1 MAKDR
6 EIAQKWLERLQNDY
20 PDASRT
26 IHDGIVRWSIGEN
39 SDRLN
44 QLSDRQL
51 EIVLQSMEFRY
62 SILQQRYLGVAPETA
77 YQNLIR
83 RLGGL
88 VLLRNKIRTWV
99 ALSRDRHRTVI
110 DVIQEIVQ
118 ELLNSDRYLQQQMAW
133 IAQCT
138 RNERLRNA
146 LLLASL
152 EEYCLRPIRNQP
164 LLVYRFLN
172 YLRRSGRGGL
182 TQVPTKDLIR
192 LVSAEVGSPEREDS
206 INLVDA
212 QTLAQYE
219 DRQAWEERQ
228 TMRFKVQGEFETYL
242 EENVDPIAAK
252 WLRLYLQGYT
262 QEAIA
267 TTLEIP
273 ISKIYRLREKVGYH
287 AIRVFGLKQAPDLV
301 SNWLETSLQDHS
313 LGLTPALWEQYR
325 ESLDPQQRHILDGFR
340 EGKSA
345 QTIAQELD
353 LKPSQV
359 MTEWSKLYLG
369 AHSLRN
375 QS

>member
-1 MAKDR
+1 MVRDR
-6 EIAQKWLERLQNDY
+6 EIADKWLKRLQTDY

-26 IHDGIVRWSIGEN
+26 THEGVVRWSIGEN

-44 QLSDRQL
+44 HLDDSQLK
-51 EIVLQSMEFRY
+51 IVLQSMEFRY
-62 SILQQRYLGVAPETA
+62 SILQQRYLGVTPETA

-110 DVIQEIVQ
+110 NVIQEIVQ

-133 IAQCT
+133 ISQCT
-138 RNERLRNA
+138 RNERLRNS

-172 YLRRSGRGGL
+172 YLRRSQRGGL

-192 LVSAEVGSPEREDS
+192 LVSAEVGTPEREDS
-206 INLVDA
+206 INLVDT

-228 TMRFKVQGEFETYL
+228 TLRVKVQEEFEAYL
-242 EENVDPIAAK
+242 EEKVDPLAAQ
-252 WLRLYLQGYT
+252 WLRLYLQGHT

-267 TTLEIP
+267 TTLDVP
-273 ISKIYRLREKVGYH
+273 ISKIYRLREKVSYH
-287 AIRVFGLKQAPDLV
+287 AIRVFALKQAPGLV
-301 SNWLETSLQDHS
+301 ENWLETSLQEHS
-313 LGLTPALWEQYR
+313 LGLTPVLWEKYLAT
-325 ESLDPQQRHILDGFR
+325 LDSQQRQILDGFR
-340 EGKSA
+340 DGKSA
-345 QTIAQELD
+345 EEIARETD

-369 AHSLRN
+369 AHSMRN